1 MLFLNGVFRVLQLCL
16 LFLFCSSLGWFFDFY
31 FLSLFLDSLWRY
43 LRFKSFLRVLMYTS
57 FFASFAWAGL
67 LFLYLISILLASGLL
82 FFGLG
87 RGFSFFSFFF
97 LQDFT
102 FRNRFFFLCFFFL
115 FFEDFSQW
123 DFYIGAG
130 GRCTKCKVL
139 QYLGWGD
146 HGRGGVL
153 LSENLGIGGGACDWR
168 GMHAG
173 DRRGGILRQVKFGS
187 GGGKRVCSF
196 LPRCLSSR
204 TIRSSVKS

>member
-1 MLFLNGVFRVLQLCL
+1 MGRA
-16 LFLFCSSLGWFFDFY
+16 
-31 FLSLFLDSLWRY
+31 
-43 LRFKSFLRVLMYTS
+43 S
-57 FFASFAWAGL
+57 FFIPYFNSPSFWVAFFWSGAGL
-67 LFLYLISILLASGLL
+67 
-82 FFGLG
+82 FF
-87 RGFSFFSFFF
+87 FFFFF

-153 LSENLGIGGGACDWR
+153 LSENLGIGGGACGWR

-196 LPRCLSSR
+196 LPTLSCVR
-204 TIRSSVKS
+204 IGLLL